1 MLFHSPEVYS
11 QRKLCLGLDYSLF
24 LAERELISERLLTI
38 QLPGDREER
47 RVTKVKDPGLSSI
60 QNKQDTLQS
69 IVGY

>member
-1 MLFHSPEVYS
+1 MLFHGPEVYS

-24 LAERELISERLLTI
+24 LTERELVSERLLTV
-38 QLPGDREER
+38 QLPGDREQC

-60 QNKQDTLQS
+60 QNKVDILQS